1 MTLREVERGTRGEKM
16 FSNDKNVHTLFPE
29 LNFLILIDNPFH
41 ELGIAFM
48 SCGER
53 FLLCI

>member
-1 MTLREVERGTRGEKM
+1 MTLREVERGTGGGKM
-16 FSNDKNVHTLFPE
+16 FSKDKNMHTLFPE

-41 ELGIAFM
+41 ELGIDFV
-48 SCGER
+48 SYGEW